1 MVLVNSLQESKYEKT
16 ISYLAINNFDPNSC
30 ILATYFK
37 SFKSIRFGIPSCWHP
52 RNTKKKREP
61 KFSRKLIDTGLLT
74 AMGYSQRGPYQK
86 EKREGNLEIHVP
98 K

>member
-1 MVLVNSLQESKYEKT
+1 MKEPFRILLSTTLTLTLAYLQP
-16 ISYLAINNFDPNSC
+16 I
-30 ILATYFK
+30 FK